1 MEIWKFVV
9 SQFGKPEGLFGKL
22 AGFIM
27 STRPSNIERSDWGIS
42 LLDVQPTDKVLEIG
56 FGPGIAIHK
65 MSALTN
71 EGMIYGIDH
80 SELMYK
86 QATKANTQAI
96 EQGKVKL
103 FHTSVAMLPPF
114 EQRLDKILDVNSFQ
128 FWEQPI
134 EWLTALRAVMS
145 EDGVI
150 ALVHQP
156 RKPGV
161 TEADSEQAGK
171 TFSAYLE
178 QAGFQE
184 VTIERKP
191 MKPVSVICI
200 LGKNVPEYPRET

>member
-1 MEIWKFVV
+1 MNIRKFVV
-9 SQFGKPEGLFGKL
+9 SQFGNPEGLFGKL
-22 AGFIM
+22 AGYIM

-42 LLDVQPTDKVLEIG
+42 LLDIQPTDNVLEIG
-56 FGPGIAIHK
+56 FGPGIAILK

-71 EGMIYGIDH
+71 DGMIYGIDH
-80 SELMYK
+80 SELMCS
-86 QATKANTQAI
+86 QATKTNMQAI

-103 FHTSVAMLPPF
+103 FHTSVATLPPF

-128 FWEQPI
+128 FWEQPV
-134 EWLTALRAVMS
+134 EWLAALRAVMN

-156 RKPGV
+156 RKPGA

-171 TFSAYLE
+171 SFSAYLA

-184 VTIERKP
+184 ITVERKP

-200 LGKNVPEYPRET
+200 LGRNVPKHPQET

>member
-1 MEIWKFVV
+1 MKIWKFVV

-27 STRPSNIERSDWGIS
+27 STRPSNIERGDWGIS
-42 LLDVQPTDKVLEIG
+42 LLDVQPTDNILEIG

-71 EGMIYGIDH
+71 KGMIYGIDH

-86 QATKANTQAI
+86 QATKTNTQAI

-103 FHTSVAMLPPF
+103 FHTSVATLPPF
-114 EQRLDKILDVNSFQ
+114 EKQLDKILDVNSFQ

-156 RKPGV
+156 RKPGA
-161 TEADSEQAGK
+161 TEADSEQAGQ
-171 TFSAYLE
+171 TFSAYLT
-178 QAGFQE
+178 QAGFHE
-184 VTIERKP
+184 ITIERKP
-191 MKPVSVICI
+191 IKPVSVICI
-200 LGKNVPEYPRET
+200 LGKNVPEQSHET

>member
-1 MEIWKFVV
+1 MKIWKFVA

-27 STRPSNIERSDWGIS
+27 STRSSNIERSDWGIS
-42 LLDVQPTDKVLEIG
+42 LLDIQSTDNVLEIG

-65 MSALTN
+65 MSTLTN

-80 SELMYK
+80 SELMYT
-86 QATKANTQAI
+86 QATTANAHAI

-103 FHTSVAMLPPF
+103 FHTSVATLPPF
-114 EQRLDKILDVNSFQ
+114 KQRLDKILDVNSFQ

-156 RKPGV
+156 RKPGA

-171 TFSAYLE
+171 TFSAYLAH
-178 QAGFQE
+178 AGFQE
-184 VTIERKP
+184 ITIERKP

-200 LGKNVPEYPRET
+200 LGINVPEQPHET